1 MSSIRVHL
9 QSKIVAVLVMS
20 VAISGPMWAGPTKS
34 DPALVN
40 CASLSRP
47 MERLACFDAQVRLA
61 APAMK
66 EVRPAAPV
74 RVHPFIHQL
83 ARFERTRVTGDSRFR
98 MSIDE
103 VRPGQRDVLISAPA
117 LNQPAPRSLLTISCI
132 DNISRLQLVVHPPL
146 PQHQARVEISADG
159 SAVAGAQTW
168 QVLGDGV
175 LVDAGRGLA
184 AIEVIR
190 RLEASGELHLSSDVA
205 QIDGLRFDATGL
217 PSMITEQRR
226 ACRW

>member
-1 MSSIRVHL
+1 MSAIRVHL
-9 QSKIVAVLVMS
+9 QSKIAAVFVMGM
-20 VAISGPMWAGPTKS
+20 AISGSTWAGPAKA
-34 DPALVN
+34 DPGLMN
-40 CASLSRP
+40 CAAVSPP
-47 MERLACFDAQVRLA
+47 MERLACFDAQVR
-61 APAMK
+61 PGTPVVR
-66 EVRPAAPV
+66 EVRPAAPLKAS
-74 RVHPFIHQL
+74 PFIHQL
-83 ARFERTRVTGDSRFR
+83 ARFERTRSRGDSRFR

-117 LNQPAPRSLLTISCI
+117 LNQPAPRSLFTISCI

-146 PQHQARVEISADG
+146 LHHQARVEISADG
-159 SAVAGAQTW
+159 SPVAAEQAW

-190 RLEASGELHLSSDVA
+190 RLGASGELHVSSDVA
-205 QIDGLRFDATGL
+205 QLDGLRFDATGL